1 MKKSGE
7 GGRKRKERKRKEE
20 RRWREGGGRNLGFQ
34 FFSNLGIINKKIW
47 TSILYKG
54 FSGGSNCKEATYN
67 AEDLSSSPGLGR
79 SPREGNAT
87 HSWRIPWTEEPDG
100 YSP

>member
-1 MKKSGE
+1 MKKRRG
-7 GGRKRKERKRKEE
+7 GGRKKERKKKEE

-54 FSGGSNCKEATYN
+54 SSDGSNCKEATYN

-79 SPREGNAT
+79 SPGEGN
-87 HSWRIPWTEEPDG
+87 G
-100 YSP
+100 YPLLENPMDRRA

>member
-67 AEDLSSSPGLGR
+67 AEDLSSNPGLGR
-79 SPREGNAT
+79 SPREGN
-87 HSWRIPWTEEPDG
+87 G
-100 YSP
+100 YPLLENPMDRRA